1 MNIHEDLVDKILT
14 AKLNEKGDGAGNSAG
29 NSAGNNGG
37 SLATS
42 HGFIGMCSH
51 CHRKMTSET
60 SFNRHIRT
68 QVCVDK
74 HLRTYCKICD
84 EVMDSREL
92 YTKHIITRE
101 HVAKI
106 MATPVDTLDF
116 TVLRKERK
124 KRGKN
129 SDGSGGG
136 DRSVEAQIVSKMEAD
151 PYLDRND
158 KDSMAPT
165 ELTIVFGGGVGGS
178 GGGGVGGGSG
188 FSDCGSDIGSIGDVE
203 MSVVAGTTPVIR
215 QITERQ
221 QKVLVFLKSIIG
233 AHDAANKFLVVLNK
247 LGLDDYQGLGL
258 AIIQCDEIP
267 LASRQVFI
275 GVISKYKELLQKKM
289 IGGKPT
295 HNGVD
300 INLIVASL
308 NF

>member
-1 MNIHEDLVDKILT
+1 MNIQEDLVDKILT
-14 AKLNEKGDGAGNSAG
+14 AKLNANANKNGGGNG
-29 NSAGNNGG
+29 GG
-37 SLATS
+37 SLSTQ

-74 HLRTYCKICD
+74 NLRTYCKICD

-106 MATPVDTLDF
+106 MEAPVDTLDLS
-116 TVLRKERK
+116 VLRKEKK
-124 KRGKN
+124 KRNGRN
-129 SDGSGGG
+129 GGAGSG
-136 DRSVEAQIVSKMEAD
+136 SQVEAQMVSKIEAD

-165 ELTIVFGGGVGGS
+165 ELTIVFGGS
-178 GGGGVGGGSG
+178 GANNNLNCGI
-188 FSDCGSDIGSIGDVE
+188 SDCGSDIGSIGDVE
-203 MSVVAGTTPVIR
+203 VSVARNTVLPIVR

-221 QKVLVFLKSIIG
+221 QKILIFLKSIIG

-295 HNGVD
+295 HNGID